1 MPETQV
7 MSKSDRMELRRIVKA
22 RFELLREQL
31 ETRAGEIRQMISD
44 KITEEH
50 SKVIEVAE
58 KESTQLIKDADKLFD
73 RISKLRTKMAK
84 QGIAANNG
92 WGLTSTRERTK
103 HLLEDWETADLRTK
117 IDNGVAK
124 LKNEKG
130 FAGLDLR
137 SQELGLLEHLSI
149 DALQSDE
156 ARGFLE
162 GVPTVDKLLPLPEAA
177 KVKALAA

>member
-22 RFELLREQL
+22 RFELLHEQL
-31 ETRAGEIRQMISD
+31 ETRAGEIRQMIRD
-44 KITEEH
+44 KITQEH
-50 SKVIEVAE
+50 SKAIETAE
-58 KESTQLIKDADKLFD
+58 KESAQLIKEADKLFD
-73 RISKLRTKMAK
+73 RIGKLHIKMEK
-84 QGIAANNG
+84 QGIAANGG
-92 WGLTSTRERTK
+92 WSLSSTRERTRQ
-103 HLLEDWETADLRTK
+103 LLEDWDTADIRTK
-117 IDNGVAK
+117 IDEGIAK
-124 LKNEKG
+124 LKSEKG

-156 ARGFLE
+156 ARSFLE
-162 GVPTVDKLLPLPEAA
+162 EVPTVDKLLPLPEAA